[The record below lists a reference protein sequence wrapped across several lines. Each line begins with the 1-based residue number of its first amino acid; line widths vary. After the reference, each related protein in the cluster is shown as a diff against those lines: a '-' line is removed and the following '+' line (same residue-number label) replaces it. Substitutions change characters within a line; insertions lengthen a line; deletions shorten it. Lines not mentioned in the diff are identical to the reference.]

1 MKLEY
6 LQKIIA
12 RIQTQIHCP
21 KCKAPFAK
29 EKIEIQTVKGHLVEF
44 AAECAECKARSQIS
58 AEISGPSLKPAPAP
72 AATTEVKIKRPLPGF
87 ELPKAKLKPTDL
99 EPLKADLS
107 NFKGD
112 DIKALFGE

>member
-29 EKIEIQTVKGHLVEF
+29 ERIEIKGVKGHQVEF
-44 AAECAECKARSQIS
+44 AAECSECKARSQIS
-58 AEISGPSLKPAPAP
+58 AEISSPSLVPSASV
-72 AATTEVKIKRPLPGF
+72 AAVPELKIKRPLPGF
-87 ELPKAKLKPTDL
+87 ELPKAKLEAANL
-99 EPLKADLS
+99 ETLKADLS
-107 NFKGD
+107 NFKGP
-112 DIKALFGE
+112 DIKTLFE